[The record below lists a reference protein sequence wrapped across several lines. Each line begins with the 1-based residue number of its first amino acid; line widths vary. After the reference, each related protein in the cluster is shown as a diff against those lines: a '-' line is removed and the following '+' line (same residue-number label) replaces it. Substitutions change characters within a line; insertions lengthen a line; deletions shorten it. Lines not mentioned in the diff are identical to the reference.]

1 MTEVDVIHLVRLE
14 YVGFSEGFLGTDTT
28 VRCSSMLFNAVSG
41 SLFSVFLYW
50 QMLMAGAAQ

>member
-14 YVGFSEGFLGTDTT
+14 YVGFGERFLGTDTT
-28 VRCSSMLFNAVSG
+28 VRCSSILFNDVNY

-50 QMLMAGAAQ
+50 QMLMAGATQ